1 MKKRITLTEGNIVK
15 TLIQL
20 SLPIM
25 GTSFIQMAYNMTDM
39 LWLGNYG
46 SKAVAAVGTAGF
58 FSWFGNSLVLISK
71 TGAEVGVAQ
80 ALGKNENSEAKKII
94 NNSIKLNLII
104 AVLYG
109 VILILL
115 RKPLIDFFK
124 LGDSDVIHMADI
136 FLIISSLG
144 MVFTFVNPILTGIFN
159 ASGESKIPFLIN
171 TVGLVYNM
179 VLDPIL
185 IFGLGPVPEM
195 GVTGAAISTVTAQ
208 MVVTL
213 LFLYALKNRKD
224 AFLKIKLFEKLD
236 INSIKKI
243 LRLGLPVAM
252 QNGLFSIFAMFIAR
266 IIAVYGSTAIAVQKV
281 GAQIEAISW
290 MTAGGLSTAL
300 SAFVGQNFGAKKWDR
315 IFKGYFATML
325 LASAIGF
332 FATLLLVFGGK
343 AIFGVFIPE
352 AEAISLGKMYLR
364 ILGYSQL
371 FMCIEITT
379 SGAFNGLG
387 KTIYPSITG
396 IVLTGA
402 RIPLAII
409 LSAPNMLGLNGVWWS
424 ISISSILKGIILTG
438 IFTAV
443 VLVPKRKELR
453 VLEKLKID

>member
-1 MKKRITLTEGNIVK
+1 MKERITLTEGSILK
-15 TLIQL
+15 TLIKL
-20 SLPIM
+20 SIPIM

-80 ALGKNENSEAKKII
+80 ALGKQEGNEAKKFI
-94 NNSIKLNLII
+94 NNSIRLNLII
-104 AVLYG
+104 AIIYG
-109 VILILL
+109 LGLILL
-115 RKPLIDFFK
+115 RKPLIEFFK
-124 LGDSDVIHMADI
+124 LGDAEVIKEANI
-136 FLIISSLG
+136 FLVISALA
-144 MVFTFVNPILTGIFN
+144 MVFTFINPILTGIFN

-171 TVGLVYNM
+171 TIGLIYNM

-185 IFGLGPVPEM
+185 IFGIGPVPEM
-195 GVTGAAISTVTAQ
+195 GVTGAAISTATAQ

-213 LFLYALKNRKD
+213 LFLYALKNKRE
-224 AFLKIKLFEKLD
+224 AFFKIKVFEKLD
-236 INSIKKI
+236 IVSIKKI
-243 LRLGLPVAM
+243 VKLGLPVAM

-300 SAFVGQNFGAKKWDR
+300 SAFVGQNFGAKKYDR
-315 IFKGYFATML
+315 IIKGYFATMF
-325 LASAIGF
+325 LASAVGV
-332 FATLLLVFGGK
+332 FATVLLVFGGK

-352 AEAISLGKMYLR
+352 TQAIELGSMYLK

-371 FMCIEITT
+371 FQCLEITT

-387 KTIYPSITG
+387 KTIYPSITS
-396 IVLTGA
+396 IILTGA
-402 RIPLAII
+402 RIPMAIL
-409 LSAPNMLGLNGVWWS
+409 LSRPNLLGLDGVWWS
-424 ISISSILKGIILTG
+424 ISISSIFKGIILTT
-438 IFTAV
+438 IFV
-443 VLVPKRKELR
+443 IIILR
-453 VLEKLKID
+453 PIKKQLKSVQAIY

>member
-80 ALGKNENSEAKKII
+80 ALGKNENSEAKKFI
-94 NNSIKLNLII
+94 NNSIRLNLII
-104 AVLYG
+104 AILYG
-109 VILILL
+109 LLLILL

-136 FLIISSLG
+136 FLVISALG
-144 MVFTFVNPILTGIFN
+144 MVFTFINPILTGIFN

-185 IFGLGPVPEM
+185 IFGLGPIPEM

-243 LRLGLPVAM
+243 LRLGLPVAL

-315 IFKGYFATML
+315 IFKGYFATIL

-332 FATLLLVFGGK
+332 LATILLVFGGK

-352 AEAISLGKMYLR
+352 VEAISLGKMYLR

-387 KTIYPSITG
+387 RTIYPSITS

-409 LSAPNMLGLNGVWWS
+409 LSAPNMLGLDGVWWS

-438 IFTAV
+438 IFVVV
-443 VLVPKRKELR
+443 VLIPKRKELG
-453 VLEKLKID
+453 VLEKMVD

>member
-80 ALGKNENSEAKKII
+80 ALGKNENSEAKKFI
-94 NNSIKLNLII
+94 NNSIRLNLII

-124 LGDSDVIHMADI
+124 LGDSDVINMADI
-136 FLIISSLG
+136 FLIISALG
-144 MVFTFVNPILTGIFN
+144 MVFTFINPILTGIFN

-243 LRLGLPVAM
+243 LRLGLPVAL

-315 IFKGYFATML
+315 IFKGYFATIL

-332 FATLLLVFGGK
+332 FATILLVFGGK

-352 AEAISLGKMYLR
+352 TEAISLGKMYLR

-387 KTIYPSITG
+387 RTIYPSITS

-409 LSAPNMLGLNGVWWS
+409 LSSPDMLGLNGVWWS

-438 IFTAV
+438 MFAV
-443 VLVPKRKELR
+443 VVLIPKRKELG
-453 VLEKLKID
+453 VLEKLVE

>member
-80 ALGKNENSEAKKII
+80 ALGKNENSEAKQFI
-94 NNSIKLNLII
+94 NNSIRLNLII
-104 AVLYG
+104 AILYG
-109 VILILL
+109 LALILL
-115 RKPLIDFFK
+115 RKPLIEFFK
-124 LGDSDVIHMADI
+124 LGDNDVIHMANI
-136 FLIISSLG
+136 FLIISALG
-144 MVFTFVNPILTGIFN
+144 MVFTFINPILTGIFN

-185 IFGLGPVPEM
+185 IFGVGPLPEM

-224 AFLKIKLFEKLD
+224 AFLKIKVFEKID
-236 INSIKKI
+236 IKSIKKI

-332 FATLLLVFGGK
+332 FATILLVFGGK
-343 AIFGVFIPE
+343 VIFGVFIPE

-387 KTIYPSITG
+387 RTIYPSITS

-409 LSAPNMLGLNGVWWS
+409 LSAPDMLGLNGVWWS

-438 IFTAV
+438 IFAV
-443 VLVPKRKELR
+443 VVLFPKKNELR
-453 VLEKLKID
+453 VLEKLVD

>member
-80 ALGKNENSEAKKII
+80 ALGKNENSEAKKFI
-94 NNSIKLNLII
+94 NNSIRLNLII

-109 VILILL
+109 FALILL

-124 LGDSDVIHMADI
+124 LGDSDVIHMASV
-136 FLIISSLG
+136 FLIISALG
-144 MVFTFVNPILTGIFN
+144 MVFTFMNPILTGIFN

-179 VLDPIL
+179 VIDPVL

-236 INSIKKI
+236 TNSIKKI
-243 LRLGLPVAM
+243 VRLGLPVAM

-300 SAFVGQNFGAKKWDR
+300 SVFVGQNFGAKKWDR
-315 IFKGYFATML
+315 IFKGYFATIL
-325 LASAIGF
+325 LASAIGLF
-332 FATLLLVFGGK
+332 TTILLVFGGRS
-343 AIFGVFIPE
+343 IFGVFIPE

-387 KTIYPSITG
+387 KTIYPSIIG

-409 LSAPNMLGLNGVWWS
+409 LSSPDILGLNGVWWS
-424 ISISSILKGIILTG
+424 ISISSILKGIVLTG
-438 IFTAV
+438 IFAVV
-443 VLVPKRKELR
+443 VLVPKRKELGG
-453 VLEKLKID
+453 LKKLLG